1 MPMILSYQYAIGAHA
16 TGSRYSG
23 GVVCKGKLQVNP
35 SKTALIPFTNKKN
48 LEVLRLPTFF
58 NEHLKIAGEVKYL
71 GLTLHRRL
79 TWNQHLEKITNK
91 CKMVL
96 MVGRRTFEKTWG
108 LKPQMVQWLYTA
120 AVRPMIIYGSLIW
133 WAKVNQRQVA
143 GKLSSVQRL
152 ACLCI
157 TGVIRST
164 PTAAMETLLNL
175 PPIDIFIKG
184 QARMGTYR
192 LKYNDSWRNLE
203 YEHSRITN
211 VITNPILEIGRL
223 HASKIF
229 L

>member
-1 MPMILSYQYAIGAHA
+1 
-16 TGSRYSG
+16 
-23 GVVCKGKLQVNP
+23 
-35 SKTALIPFTNKKN
+35 
-48 LEVLRLPTFF
+48 
-58 NEHLKIAGEVKYL
+58 
-71 GLTLHRRL
+71 
-79 TWNQHLEKITNK
+79 
-91 CKMVL
+91 
-96 MVGRRTFEKTWG
+96 
-108 LKPQMVQWLYTA
+108 
-120 AVRPMIIYGSLIW
+120 MIIYGSLIW
-133 WAKVNQRQVA
+133 WVKVNQRQVA

-223 HASKIF
+223 YASKIF
-229 L
+229 LLKTI